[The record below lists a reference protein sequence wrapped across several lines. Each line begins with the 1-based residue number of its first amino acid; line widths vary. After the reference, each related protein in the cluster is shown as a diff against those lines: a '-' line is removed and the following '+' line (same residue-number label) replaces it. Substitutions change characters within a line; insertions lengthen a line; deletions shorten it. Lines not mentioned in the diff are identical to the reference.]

1 MSTQLLL
8 TFLCLVVIFLW
19 RHWLLKNKHS
29 PVYQWPLLGML
40 PSLLFNLSTI
50 HDFFTQALR
59 RTGGTFLLK
68 GPSFI
73 NADYILTSDPANI
86 NHIFNKNAANYDKG
100 PDFKA
105 IMEAV
110 GDGIFNVEG
119 ESWKLQRKLLHSL
132 LNNSEFEGHAMHIL
146 TQKTRSTLMP
156 VLDRA
161 ASRNNNDELVDLQD
175 VFKRFMFD
183 NMCLLV
189 LGFDPHYLPAV
200 ESDDGGRLP
209 DSACGKAFEVLEE
222 VALCRHIV
230 PMCVWRLQQ
239 RLQIGMEWKFSRAW
253 STLDQLLYGSI
264 KRRKQELATKHSVD
278 NDVTKRDKLDLLT
291 QILVMKDEDDIGD
304 KNIIDKTSDKF
315 LRDTTFTLVAAGRDS
330 ITAGLTWLIWCVAN
344 HPYVEKRILEEL
356 RQVMTTRL
364 SSKIDGEERGGF
376 FRNEELNKLV
386 YLHATACETLRLYPP
401 VPFEH
406 KCAME
411 SDVLPSGHTIR
422 KEDKILFS
430 IYTMARMEEIWGE
443 DCMEFKPERWISDKG
458 TILHFPSYKFMTFL
472 TGARTCLGKNM
483 SFKQVKSLAS
493 ALLWNYKFE
502 LIDDGSSVRPAV
514 SMMLF
519 MKDGLKMRVSKR
531 DH

>member
-8 TFLCLVVIFLW
+8 TFLSLVIFLW
-19 RHWLLKNKHS
+19 HWLLRNKHS
-29 PVYQWPLLGML
+29 PLYQWPLLGML

-50 HDFFTQALR
+50 HDFITGALR

-73 NADYILTSDPANI
+73 NADYLVTSDPTNI
-86 NHIFNKNAANYDKG
+86 NHIFNKNAANYEKG

-119 ESWKLQRKLLHSL
+119 ESWKLQRKLLRSL
-132 LNNSEFEGHAMHIL
+132 LNNSEFEAHSTHIL
-146 TQKTRSTLMP
+146 TQKMRSKLMP

-161 ASRNNNDELVDLQD
+161 ARMDNDELVDLQD

-200 ESDDGGRLP
+200 GSDDGKLP
-209 DSACGKAFEVLEE
+209 DNACGKAFEVLEE

-253 STLDQLLYGSI
+253 RTLDQLLYGSI
-264 KRRKQELATKHSVD
+264 KRRKQELATKH

-291 QILVMKDEDDIGD
+291 QILVMKDEDDGGD
-304 KNIIDKTSDKF
+304 KNLIDKTSDKF
-315 LRDTTFTLVAAGRDS
+315 LRDTTFTLLIAGRDT
-330 ITAGLTWLIWCVAN
+330 ITAGLTWLIWSVTS
-344 HPYVEKRILEEL
+344 HPVVEKRIIQEL
-356 RQVMTTRL
+356 AQVMASRM
-364 SSKIDGEERGGF
+364 SSATDGRERGGF
-376 FRNEELNKLV
+376 LRSDELNNVV
-386 YLHATACETLRLYPP
+386 YLHATVCETLRLYPP

-406 KCAME
+406 KCAVE
-411 SDVLPSGHTIR
+411 ADVLPSGHTVR
-422 KEDKILFS
+422 KEERILFS

-443 DCMEFKPERWISDKG
+443 DCMEFKPERWISEKG
-458 TILHFPSYKFMTFL
+458 TMLHVPSSKFMTFL

-483 SFKQVKSLAS
+483 SFTQIKSLAS

-502 LIDDGSSVRPAV
+502 LIDDGSSGRPAV

-531 DH
+531 DHSE